1 MSQIPFCP
9 PSQNP
14 DSATAAKPMLQA
26 WINFLAANPELKGT
40 RALRFDM
47 ADVQNLGDQAVAFR
61 IYFGI
66 RTNSDGST
74 QFDGMIVGVDSNGN
88 DIVDATNPTAS
99 GIWDFAKPCPTVCD
113 QNNSPMLNPA
123 AVSCPE

>member
-1 MSQIPFCP
+1 MSNQIPFCP
-9 PSQNP
+9 PNPNP

-26 WINFLAANPELKGT
+26 WITFLNNHPELKGV

-47 ADVQNLGDQAVAFR
+47 ADVQSLGDQAVSFR
-61 IYFGI
+61 VYFGL

-74 QFDGMIVGVDSNGN
+74 QFDGMIVGVDANGN

-99 GIWDFAKPCPTVCD
+99 GIWDFAKPCPAFCD
-113 QNNSPMLNPA
+113 QHNSPMLFPDTIQC
-123 AVSCPE
+123 S